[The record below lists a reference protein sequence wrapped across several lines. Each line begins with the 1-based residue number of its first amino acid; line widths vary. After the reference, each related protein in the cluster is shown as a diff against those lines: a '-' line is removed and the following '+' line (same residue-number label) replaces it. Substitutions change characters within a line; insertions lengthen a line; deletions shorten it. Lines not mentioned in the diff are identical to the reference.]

1 MLYNPTAG
9 NGLDRPPPRTAQSM
23 QILLADDHWFTAE
36 SIGALMKEQVPN
48 GRLYTANSL
57 SEAIEIARQNIELDL
72 IILDLHMPG
81 MDGFNGIIRIRQVRP
96 GVPVAIMSGDQDQ
109 SSMQSALAFGAV
121 GYIPKTYPRDSLIA
135 AMRLIAGGMVFAPAG
150 ALPSQLGHLP
160 DPTGAVVPDHQQDA
174 RRIDE
179 LSTLS
184 DRERAVYE
192 LLLRGRKNK
201 IIAEDLKISEAT
213 VKLHVRNVLRKLGY
227 KDRVDL
233 LANR

>member
-1 MLYNPTAG
+1 
-9 NGLDRPPPRTAQSM
+9 M

-57 SEAIEIARQNIELDL
+57 SEAIEIARQSIELDL

-96 GVPVAIMSGDQDQ
+96 RVPVAIMSGDQDQ

-135 AMRLIAGGMVFAPAG
+135 AMRLIAGGMVFAPAA
-150 ALPSQLGHLP
+150 ALPSQLGHLA
-160 DPTGAVVPDHQQDA
+160 DPVGAAVPEHQDA

-184 DRERAVYE
+184 DRERAVYD

-201 IIAEDLKISEAT
+201 IIAADLKISEAT

>member
-1 MLYNPTAG
+1 
-9 NGLDRPPPRTAQSM
+9 M

-57 SEAIEIARQNIELDL
+57 SEAIEIARQSIELDL

-96 GVPVAIMSGDQDQ
+96 RVPVAIMSGDQDQ

-135 AMRLIAGGMVFAPAG
+135 AMRLIAGGMVFAPAA
-150 ALPSQLGHLP
+150 ALPSQLGHLA
-160 DPTGAVVPDHQQDA
+160 DRVGAAVPEHQDA

-184 DRERAVYE
+184 DRERAVYD

-201 IIAEDLKISEAT
+201 IIAADLKISEAT